1 MNLLPP
7 ATPLTTVFTPEL
19 HTTQRMERERTME
32 CETRMNTGE
41 LLFEMILASM
51 ALGPRMSTE
60 EKILDY
66 NQEMLRSSGIHVHDL
81 RTILLDCSRI
91 GGRIIR
97 IGRFII
103 DLETRVGESPR
114 NIRDEGLIKGI
125 IQSDGTVSIEYIG
138 DTFRRKLEF
147 VSYESIDAGMKIPL
161 QGVPL
166 STGQTETRQA
176 S

>member
-1 MNLLPP
+1 
-7 ATPLTTVFTPEL
+7 
-19 HTTQRMERERTME
+19 ME

-60 EKILDY
+60 EKILDE
-66 NQEMLRSSGIHVHDL
+66 NQEMLRTSGIIVHDL

-103 DLETRVGESPR
+103 DLETKVGETPR
-114 NIRDEGLIKGI
+114 CVRDEGLIKGI
-125 IQSDGTVSIEYIG
+125 IQADGTVSIEYIG
-138 DTFRRKLEF
+138 DKFRRKLEF
-147 VSYESIDAGMKIPL
+147 VSYESIDAGMRIPI
-161 QGVPL
+161 QAVPL
-166 STGQTETRQA
+166 EAAGRETRQA

>member
-1 MNLLPP
+1 
-7 ATPLTTVFTPEL
+7 
-19 HTTQRMERERTME
+19 ME
-32 CETRMNTGE
+32 CETIMNTGE

-66 NQEMLRSSGIHVHDL
+66 NQEMLRSSGIFVHDL

-103 DLETRVGESPR
+103 DLETKVGDTPR
-114 NIRDEGLIKGI
+114 CVRDEGLIKGI
-125 IQSDGTVSIEYIG
+125 IQADGTVSIEYIG
-138 DTFRRKLEF
+138 GKFRRKLEF
-147 VSYESIDAGMKIPL
+147 VSYESIDAGMRIPI
-161 QGVPL
+161 QAVPMEAA
-166 STGQTETRQA
+166 GPEPRQA
-176 S
+176 F

>member
-1 MNLLPP
+1 MPDKKHGK
-7 ATPLTTVFTPEL
+7 ES
-19 HTTQRMERERTME
+19 TME
-32 CETRMNTGE
+32 CENRMNTGE

-60 EKILDY
+60 ERIPDY
-66 NQEMLRSSGIHVHDL
+66 NQEMLRSSGIFVHDL

-103 DLETRVGESPR
+103 DLETKVGESAK
-114 NIRDEGLIKGI
+114 NVRDEGLIKGI

-138 DTFRRKLEF
+138 DRFRRKLEF
-147 VSYESIDAGMKIPL
+147 VSYESIDAGMRIPL
-161 QGVPL
+161 HSATLDAVR
-166 STGQTETRQA
+166 TGSGLT

>member
-1 MNLLPP
+1 
-7 ATPLTTVFTPEL
+7 
-19 HTTQRMERERTME
+19 ME

-66 NQEMLRSSGIHVHDL
+66 NQEMLRSSGIFVHDL

-103 DLETRVGESPR
+103 DLETKVGESPKCV
-114 NIRDEGLIKGI
+114 RDEGLIKGI
-125 IQSDGTVSIEYIG
+125 IQADGTVSIEYIG
-138 DTFRRKLEF
+138 GKFRRKLEF
-147 VSYESIDAGMKIPL
+147 VSYESIDAGMRIPV
-161 QGVPL
+161 QPVPVEAA
-166 STGQTETRQA
+166 GPETRQP

>member
-1 MNLLPP
+1 MHESP
-7 ATPLTTVFTPEL
+7 FG
-19 HTTQRMERERTME
+19 REDIME
-32 CETRMNTGE
+32 CENSMNTGE

-60 EKILDY
+60 ERIPDY
-66 NQEMLRSSGIHVHDL
+66 NQEMLRSSGIFVNDL

-103 DLETRVGESPR
+103 DLETKVGEKARSV
-114 NIRDEGLIKGI
+114 RDEGLIKGI
-125 IQSDGTVSIEYIG
+125 IQSDGTVSIEYVG
-138 DTFRRKLEF
+138 NKFRRKLEF
-147 VSYESIDAGMKIPL
+147 VSYESIDAGMRMPI
-161 QGVPL
+161 QAVPL
-166 STGQTETRQA
+166 EAASPQPHQA

>member
-1 MNLLPP
+1 MNLLF
-7 ATPLTTVFTPEL
+7 AR
-19 HTTQRMERERTME
+19 HTTHQFSPLEFHECKNMGRERAME
-32 CETRMNTGE
+32 CENSMNTGE

-66 NQEMLRSSGIHVHDL
+66 NQEMLRSSGIFVHDL

-103 DLETRVGESPR
+103 DLETKVGESAR
-114 NIRDEGLIKGI
+114 SVRDEGLIKGI
-125 IQSDGTVSIEYIG
+125 IQADGTVSIEYIG
-138 DTFRRKLEF
+138 DKFRRKLEF
-147 VSYESIDAGMKIPL
+147 VSYESIDAGMRFPL
-161 QGVPL
+161 HDVPL
-166 STGQTETRQA
+166 NAGQTESKQA

>member
-1 MNLLPP
+1 
-7 ATPLTTVFTPEL
+7 
-19 HTTQRMERERTME
+19 MERENGL
-32 CETRMNTGE
+32 NTGE

-60 EKILDY
+60 ETILDY
-66 NQEMLRSSGIHVHDL
+66 NQEMLRTSGIFVHDL

-103 DLETRVGESPR
+103 DVETKVGETAKCV
-114 NIRDEGLIKGI
+114 RDEGLIKGI
-125 IQSDGTVSIEYIG
+125 IQADGTVSIEYIG
-138 DTFRRKLEF
+138 DKFRRKLEF
-147 VSYESIDAGMKIPL
+147 VSYESIDAGMRIPL
-161 QGVPL
+161 QGAPL
-166 STGQTETRQA
+166 DTAPPESRQA

>member
-1 MNLLPP
+1 
-7 ATPLTTVFTPEL
+7 
-19 HTTQRMERERTME
+19 ME
-32 CETRMNTGE
+32 CDARTNTGE

-60 EKILDY
+60 ERIPDSS
-66 NQEMLRSSGIHVHDL
+66 QEMLRTSGIFVHDL

-103 DLETRVGESPR
+103 DLETKVGDSSKSV
-114 NIRDEGLIKGI
+114 RDEGLIKGI
-125 IQSDGTVSIEYIG
+125 IQADGTVSIEYIG
-138 DTFRRKLEF
+138 DRFRRKLEF
-147 VSYESIDAGMKIPL
+147 VSYESIDAGMRIPL
-161 QGVPL
+161 HGISLDSAPRE
-166 STGQTETRQA
+166 SRQA

>member
-1 MNLLPP
+1 
-7 ATPLTTVFTPEL
+7 
-19 HTTQRMERERTME
+19 ME
-32 CETRMNTGE
+32 CENSMNTGE

-51 ALGPRMSTE
+51 ALGPRMSSE
-60 EKILDY
+60 ESILDY
-66 NQEMLRSSGIHVHDL
+66 NQEMLRSSGIFVHDL

-103 DLETRVGESPR
+103 DLETKVGESAR
-114 NIRDEGLIKGI
+114 SVRDEGLIKGI
-125 IQSDGTVSIEYIG
+125 IQADGTVSIEYIG
-138 DTFRRKLEF
+138 DKFRRKLEF

-161 QGVPL
+161 HGVSL
-166 STGQTETRQA
+166 NASQTESKQA

>member
-1 MNLLPP
+1 
-7 ATPLTTVFTPEL
+7 
-19 HTTQRMERERTME
+19 ME
-32 CETRMNTGE
+32 CENRMNTGE

-60 EKILDY
+60 EKIPDY
-66 NQEMLRSSGIHVHDL
+66 NQEMLRSSGIFVHDL

-103 DLETRVGESPR
+103 DLETKVGESAKSV
-114 NIRDEGLIKGI
+114 RDEGLIKGI
-125 IQSDGTVSIEYIG
+125 IQADGTVSIEYIG
-138 DTFRRKLEF
+138 DRFRRKLEF

-161 QGVPL
+161 HGAPL
-166 STGQTETRQA
+166 DAARTESRQT

>member
-1 MNLLPP
+1 
-7 ATPLTTVFTPEL
+7 
-19 HTTQRMERERTME
+19 ME
-32 CETRMNTGE
+32 CENRVNTGE

-60 EKILDY
+60 ERILDY
-66 NQEMLRSSGIHVHDL
+66 NQEMLRSSGIFVHDL

-103 DLETRVGESPR
+103 DLETKVGESAKC
-114 NIRDEGLIKGI
+114 IRDEGLIKGI
-125 IQSDGTVSIEYIG
+125 IHSDGTVSIEYIG
-138 DTFRRKLEF
+138 DKFRRKLEF
-147 VSYESIDAGMKIPL
+147 VSYESIDTGMKIPL
-161 QGVPL
+161 QGVSL
-166 STGQTETRQA
+166 NAGQTESKLA

>member
-1 MNLLPP
+1 
-7 ATPLTTVFTPEL
+7 
-19 HTTQRMERERTME
+19 ME

-66 NQEMLRSSGIHVHDL
+66 NQEMLRSSGIFVHDL

-103 DLETRVGESPR
+103 DLETKVGDTPKCV
-114 NIRDEGLIKGI
+114 RDEGLIKGI
-125 IQSDGTVSIEYIG
+125 IQADGTVSIEYIG
-138 DTFRRKLEF
+138 GKFRRKLEF
-147 VSYESIDAGMKIPL
+147 VSYESIDAGMRIPI
-161 QGVPL
+161 QAVPIEAAR
-166 STGQTETRQA
+166 TESRQA